1 MIDSEFLEKGKTYD
15 QIPDIYVIYISETDL
30 WKAGKT
36 VYKVQKSFEGADQPY
51 DDGVYIT
58 YVNAE
63 IDDGSAVAGLMNY
76 FKTAA
81 PDDMSQGDLSRRIHY
96 LKCEEGGYQ
105 EMCEI
110 SEKIYSEGKLEGKI
124 ETAINMKK
132 KGYPDDV
139 IADILEVIENKSVF

>member
-1 MIDSEFLEKGKTYD
+1 M
-15 QIPDIYVIYISETDL
+15 
-30 WKAGKT
+30 
-36 VYKVQKSFEGADQPY
+36 
-51 DDGVYIT
+51 
-58 YVNAE
+58 NAE
-63 IDDGSAVAGLMNY
+63 IDDGSVVAGLMNY